1 MEPNVILFKIF
12 ISRSEYLK
20 ALNEVESLTLLGRL
34 FQMTD
39 ARYVKEFLKSE
50 YLKDG
55 WLTFSLFRVALVLL
69 FESRFCS
76 KEGDSPL

>member
-20 ALNEVESLTLLGRL
+20 ALNEVESLTSLGRL

-39 ARYVKEFLKSE
+39 ARYVNEFLKSE

-55 WLTFSLFRVALVLL
+55 WLTFSLFRVARGWREWLVLL
-69 FESRFCS
+69 F
-76 KEGDSPL
+76 